1 MFINT
6 PIYDFDILFI
16 VQIKIYT
23 GDTVKKYR
31 PGGGVEMPI
40 KIKREDGSCTEY
52 RNARLIPAFLM
63 IPEELLRRC
72 GKALYE
78 LPRTRAAL
86 LGDRAVIRQVESDL
100 FLECIVD
107 AYAYMAWPHMGQKGR
122 LEDWSGNSPCWRVA
136 HAASLWIDELSAL
149 GLLYTF
155 PQWLEATELQPTTP
169 FGFVPYETVDRFLS
183 IAVPNVMLRDGYWEW
198 LNYVQKHPCFEDF
211 DEHRYS
217 WQKADFIKKW
227 YHTRTKHPTTL
238 SREVLRIH
246 EIVDGAE
253 AGLLHSN
260 EHSEFEDN
268 IAAKIDM
275 EQFLQTLTETDRKIL
290 AMRLKGKP
298 LEEIAKALGFQT
310 HSTVLKRIR
319 KIGKAY
325 ERFSGEDYGFSEAK
339 II

>member
-1 MFINT
+1 
-6 PIYDFDILFI
+6 
-16 VQIKIYT
+16 
-23 GDTVKKYR
+23 
-31 PGGGVEMPI
+31 MPI
-40 KIKREDGSCTEY
+40 LVKRAGGSSTPYKNAEY
-52 RNARLIPAFLM
+52 IPAFLM
-63 IPEELLRRC
+63 IPEELLKRC
-72 GKALYE
+72 GKELYE

-86 LGDRAVIRQVESDL
+86 LGDRSVIRQVESDL

-107 AYAYMAWPHMGQKGR
+107 AYAYMAWPHMGLKGR
-122 LEDWSGNSPCWRVA
+122 LEDYSGYNPCWRVA
-136 HAASLWIDELSAL
+136 HAAPLWIGKLNDL

-155 PQWLEATELQPTTP
+155 PQWLEATERFPTTP
-169 FGFVPYETVDRFLS
+169 FGFVSYETVDQFLS
-183 IAVPNVMLRDGYWEW
+183 IAVPSVMQRDGYAAW
-198 LNYVQKHPCFEDF
+198 LSYVQKHPCFEDF

-268 IAAKIDM
+268 VAAKIDM

-290 AMRLKGKP
+290 ALRLKGKP

-310 HSTVLKRIR
+310 HSAVLKRIR

-325 ERFSGEDYGFSEAK
+325 ERFSGEDYGFTERK

>member
-1 MFINT
+1 
-6 PIYDFDILFI
+6 
-16 VQIKIYT
+16 
-23 GDTVKKYR
+23 
-31 PGGGVEMPI
+31 MPI
-40 KIKREDGSCTEY
+40 LVKRADGSSTPYKNAEY
-52 RNARLIPAFLM
+52 IPAFLM

-72 GKALYE
+72 GKEMYG

-86 LGDRAVIRQVESDL
+86 LGDREVIRQIESDL
-100 FLECIVD
+100 FFQCIID
-107 AYAYMAWPHMGQKGR
+107 AYAYMAWPHMGLKGR
-122 LEDWSGNSPCWRVA
+122 LEDYSGYNPCWKVA
-136 HAASLWIDELSAL
+136 HAPSLWIDELTHCGVLPSL
-149 GLLYTF
+149 E
-155 PQWLEATELQPTTP
+155 QWLQETEPYPDRYHMFMPYALVDAYLSVV
-169 FGFVPYETVDRFLS
+169 VPR
-183 IAVPNVMLRDGYWEW
+183 VMLRDGCWEW

-211 DEHRYS
+211 DEQRYS

-268 IAAKIDM
+268 IAAKIDIK
-275 EQFLQTLTETDRKIL
+275 QFLQTLTETDRKIL

-310 HSTVLKRIR
+310 HSAVLKRIR

-325 ERFSGEDYGFSEAK
+325 ERFSGEDYGFTERK

>member
-1 MFINT
+1 
-6 PIYDFDILFI
+6 
-16 VQIKIYT
+16 
-23 GDTVKKYR
+23 
-31 PGGGVEMPI
+31 MPI

-63 IPEELLRRC
+63 IPEELLKRC
-72 GKALYE
+72 GKELYD

-86 LGDRAVIRQVESDL
+86 LGDRSVIRQVESDL

-155 PQWLEATELQPTTP
+155 PQWLEATEPRPTTP

-183 IAVPNVMLRDGYWEW
+183 IAVPNVMQRDGYWEW

-211 DEHRYS
+211 DERRYS

-227 YHTRTKHPTTL
+227 NHSRTKHPTAL
-238 SREVLRIH
+238 SCEVLRIH

-253 AGLLHSN
+253 AGLLHAN

-268 IAAKIDM
+268 ITAQIDA
-275 EQFLQTLTETDRKIL
+275 ERFLQTLSETDQKIL
-290 AMRLKGKP
+290 ALRLKGRT
-298 LEEIAKALGFQT
+298 LEEIAKALGFRT
-310 HSTVLKRIR
+310 HSAVLKRIR

-325 ERFSGEDYGFSEAK
+325 ERFVGEDYGFTETK

>member
-1 MFINT
+1 
-6 PIYDFDILFI
+6 
-16 VQIKIYT
+16 
-23 GDTVKKYR
+23 
-31 PGGGVEMPI
+31 MPI

-72 GKALYE
+72 GEALYE

-86 LGDRAVIRQVESDL
+86 LGDRSVIRQVESDL

-107 AYAYMAWPHMGQKGR
+107 AYAYMAWPHMGLKGR
-122 LEDWSGNSPCWRVA
+122 LEDYSGYNPCWKVA
-136 HAASLWIDELSAL
+136 HAPSLWIDELTDCGVLPSL
-149 GLLYTF
+149 E
-155 PQWLEATELQPTTP
+155 QWLQKTE
-169 FGFVPYETVDRFLS
+169 PYPYKYHMFMPYALVDAYLS
-183 IAVPNVMLRDGYWEW
+183 IVVPSVMQRDGYAAW

-211 DEHRYS
+211 DERRYS

-260 EHSEFEDN
+260 EYSEFEDN
-268 IAAKIDM
+268 IAAKIDI

-290 AMRLKGKP
+290 SLRLKGKP
-298 LEEIAKALGFQT
+298 LEEIAKAIGFQT
-310 HSTVLKRIR
+310 HSAVLKRIR

-325 ERFSGEDYGFSEAK
+325 ERFSGEDYGFTERK

>member
-1 MFINT
+1 MR
-6 PIYDFDILFI
+6 Y
-16 VQIKIYT
+16 Q
-23 GDTVKKYR
+23 
-31 PGGGVEMPI
+31 
-40 KIKREDGSCTEY
+40 IKREDGSYSEY
-52 RNARLIPAFLM
+52 KNAEFIPAFLM
-63 IPEELLRRC
+63 IPKELLIRC
-72 GKALYE
+72 GKELFM
-78 LPRTRAAL
+78 LPRTRAGLFADPGTIRKIESNL
-86 LGDRAVIRQVESDL
+86 FRECVI
-100 FLECIVD
+100 D
-107 AYAYMAWPHMGQKGR
+107 AYAYMAWPHMGLKGR
-122 LEDWSGNSPCWRVA
+122 LEDYSGYNPCWKVA
-136 HAASLWIDELSAL
+136 HASSLWIDELVDCGILPSL
-149 GLLYTF
+149 E
-155 PQWLEATELQPTTP
+155 QWLQETEPYPYRYHMFMPYALVDAYLSVV
-169 FGFVPYETVDRFLS
+169 VPR
-183 IAVPNVMLRDGYWEW
+183 VMLRDGYWEW

-290 AMRLKGKP
+290 TLRLKGKP
-298 LEEIAKALGFQT
+298 LEEIAKTLGFQT
-310 HSTVLKRIR
+310 HSAVLKRIR

-325 ERFSGEDYGFSEAK
+325 ERFSGEDYGFTERK

>member
-1 MFINT
+1 
-6 PIYDFDILFI
+6 
-16 VQIKIYT
+16 
-23 GDTVKKYR
+23 
-31 PGGGVEMPI
+31 MPI
-40 KIKREDGSCTEY
+40 KIKRAGGSSTPYKNAEY
-52 RNARLIPAFLM
+52 IPAFLM

-72 GKALYE
+72 GKEMYG

-86 LGDRAVIRQVESDL
+86 LGDRSVIRQVESDL

-107 AYAYMAWPHMGQKGR
+107 AYAYMAWPHMGLKGR
-122 LEDWSGNSPCWRVA
+122 LEDYSGYNPCWRVA
-136 HAASLWIDELSAL
+136 HAAPLWIGKLNDL

-155 PQWLEATELQPTTP
+155 PQWLEATERFPTTP
-169 FGFVPYETVDRFLS
+169 FGFVPYETVDQFLS
-183 IAVPNVMLRDGYWEW
+183 IAVPSVMQRDGYAAW

-260 EHSEFEDN
+260 EYSEFEDN
-268 IAAKIDM
+268 IAAKIDI

-290 AMRLKGKP
+290 SLRLKGKP

-310 HSTVLKRIR
+310 HSAVLKRIR
-319 KIGKAY
+319 KIGKVY
-325 ERFSGEDYGFSEAK
+325 ERFAGEDFGFSEAK

>member
-1 MFINT
+1 
-6 PIYDFDILFI
+6 
-16 VQIKIYT
+16 
-23 GDTVKKYR
+23 
-31 PGGGVEMPI
+31 MPI
-40 KIKREDGSCTEY
+40 LVKRAGGSSTPYKNAEY
-52 RNARLIPAFLM
+52 IPAFLM
-63 IPEELLRRC
+63 IPEELLKLC
-72 GKALYE
+72 GKELYE

-86 LGDRAVIRQVESDL
+86 LGDRSVIRQVESDL

-107 AYAYMAWPHMGQKGR
+107 AYAYMAWPHMGLKGR
-122 LEDWSGNSPCWRVA
+122 LEDYSGYNPCWRVA
-136 HAASLWIDELSAL
+136 HAAPLWIGKLNDL

-169 FGFVPYETVDRFLS
+169 FGFVPYETVDQFLS
-183 IAVPNVMLRDGYWEW
+183 IAVPSVMQRDGYAAW

-211 DEHRYS
+211 DERRYS

-246 EIVDGAE
+246 EIVDDAE

-290 AMRLKGKP
+290 ALRLKGKP

-310 HSTVLKRIR
+310 HSAVLKRIR

>member
-1 MFINT
+1 MA
-6 PIYDFDILFI
+6 
-16 VQIKIYT
+16 
-23 GDTVKKYR
+23 
-31 PGGGVEMPI
+31 
-40 KIKREDGSCTEY
+40 KIKRKDGSYSEY
-52 RNARLIPAFLM
+52 INAELIPAFLM
-63 IPEELLRRC
+63 IPKELLIRC
-72 GKALYE
+72 GKELFM
-78 LPRTRAAL
+78 LPRTRAWLFADP
-86 LGDRAVIRQVESDL
+86 GTIRKVESNL
-100 FLECIVD
+100 FRECVID
-107 AYAYMAWPHMGQKGR
+107 AYAYMAWPHMGLKGR
-122 LEDWSGNSPCWRVA
+122 LEDYSGYNPCWRVA
-136 HAASLWIDELSAL
+136 HAAPLWIDELTDCGVLPSL
-149 GLLYTF
+149 E
-155 PQWLEATELQPTTP
+155 QWLQETEPYPYRYHMFMPYALVDAYLSVV
-169 FGFVPYETVDRFLS
+169 VPS
-183 IAVPNVMLRDGYWEW
+183 VMLRDGYWEW

-268 IAAKIDM
+268 VAAKIDM

-290 AMRLKGKP
+290 ALRLKGKP

-310 HSTVLKRIR
+310 HSAVLKRIR

-325 ERFSGEDYGFSEAK
+325 ERFSGEDYGFTERK

>member
-1 MFINT
+1 
-6 PIYDFDILFI
+6 
-16 VQIKIYT
+16 
-23 GDTVKKYR
+23 
-31 PGGGVEMPI
+31 MPI

-183 IAVPNVMLRDGYWEW
+183 IAVPNVMRRDGYAEW
-198 LNYVQKHPCFEDF
+198 LNCAQENPCFEDF
-211 DEHRYS
+211 DERRYS
-217 WQKADFIKKW
+217 WQKADFQKRW
-227 YHTRTKHPTTL
+227 YHTRTKHPTTQ
-238 SREVLRIH
+238 SVDVLRIH

-253 AGLLHSN
+253 AGLFRSN
-260 EHSEFEDN
+260 EHAEFEN
-268 IAAKIDM
+268 EIDAQIDA
-275 EQFLQTLTETDRKIL
+275 ERFLQTLSETDQKIL
-290 AMRLKGKP
+290 ALRLKGKP

-310 HSTVLKRIR
+310 HSAVLKRIR

-325 ERFSGEDYGFSEAK
+325 ERFAGEDYGFSEAK

>member
-1 MFINT
+1 
-6 PIYDFDILFI
+6 
-16 VQIKIYT
+16 
-23 GDTVKKYR
+23 
-31 PGGGVEMPI
+31 MPI

-63 IPEELLRRC
+63 IPEELLKRC
-72 GKALYE
+72 GKTLCE

-86 LGDRAVIRQVESDL
+86 LGDRSVIRQVESDL

-107 AYAYMAWPHMGQKGR
+107 AYAYMAWPHMGRKGR
-122 LEDWSGNSPCWRVA
+122 LEDYSGYNPCWRVA
-136 HAASLWIDELSAL
+136 HAAPLWIGKLNDL

-155 PQWLEATELQPTTP
+155 PQWLEATERFPTTP
-169 FGFVPYETVDRFLS
+169 FGFVPYETVDQFLS
-183 IAVPNVMLRDGYWEW
+183 IAVPSVMQRDGYAEW
-198 LNYVQKHPCFEDF
+198 LTYTQKNPCFEDF

-246 EIVDGAE
+246 EIMDGAE

-268 IAAKIDM
+268 IAAKIDIK
-275 EQFLQTLTETDRKIL
+275 QFLQTLTETDRKIL

-310 HSTVLKRIR
+310 HSAVLKRIR

-325 ERFSGEDYGFSEAK
+325 ERFAGEDYGFTERK

>member
-1 MFINT
+1 MA
-6 PIYDFDILFI
+6 
-16 VQIKIYT
+16 
-23 GDTVKKYR
+23 
-31 PGGGVEMPI
+31 
-40 KIKREDGSCTEY
+40 KIKCSDGSCSEY
-52 RNARLIPAFLM
+52 KNAEFIPAFLM
-63 IPEELLRRC
+63 IPKELLIRC
-72 GKALYE
+72 GKELYE
-78 LPRTRAAL
+78 LPRTRAGLFENPAATRVVQSNL
-86 LGDRAVIRQVESDL
+86 FEECVIDT
-100 FLECIVD
+100 
-107 AYAYMAWPHMGQKGR
+107 YAYMAWPHMGLKGR
-122 LEDWSGNSPCWRVA
+122 LEDYSGHNPCWRVA
-136 HAASLWIDELSAL
+136 HAAPLWIDELVDCGILPSL
-149 GLLYTF
+149 E
-155 PQWLEATELQPTTP
+155 QWLQETEPYPDRYHKFMPYALVDAYLSVV
-169 FGFVPYETVDRFLS
+169 VPH
-183 IAVPNVMLRDGYWEW
+183 VMLRDGYWEW

-211 DEHRYS
+211 DERRYS

-290 AMRLKGKP
+290 SLRLKGKP

-310 HSTVLKRIR
+310 HSAVLKRIR
-319 KIGKAY
+319 KIGKGY
-325 ERFSGEDYGFSEAK
+325 ERFSGEDFGFSEAK